1 MEGNATEDV
10 SASCGDIS
18 LTTAPRG
25 GELPFRPDAL
35 VREEDTFLVLSAGRR
50 VEPPEEPTGVL
61 RHRLDE
67 WEALEPGWVAV
78 RRGPPVELLAV
89 VHDLDREPT
98 WRARWVAAALEEVV
112 AQCAR
117 GGVRQLA
124 LPVLG
129 AVHGDLGPFRFL
141 RLLRG
146 AVASGA
152 TGALERICVRYP
164 RSVDPRDARALETVW
179 RNSTSP
185 GEDDMR

>member
-1 MEGNATEDV
+1 MEGYATGGAG
-10 SASCGDIS
+10 SPAGDIV

-25 GELPFRPDAL
+25 RELPFRPDAV

-61 RHRLDE
+61 RHRLDD
-67 WEALEPGWVAV
+67 WEALEPGSVAV

-98 WRARWVAAALEEVV
+98 WRAPWVAAALEEVV
-112 AQCAR
+112 ARCAR
-117 GGVRQLA
+117 RGVRHLA

-164 RSVDPRDARALETVW
+164 RSVDPRDARGMEAMW
-179 RNSTSP
+179 RDATSP
-185 GEDDMR
+185 GEETIG